1 MEPEIVTERDYRYH
15 AAGRIW
21 LVPEL
26 HLIRLPDKS
35 LGLPQTEIDR
45 VQRAI
50 ANELCGA
57 DTPMTGEE
65 FEFLCD
71 VVAVPY
77 ALVAQALQLDPSTLS
92 KWRDSGRPMP
102 HIRSLFLKRWFW
114 FRLFGDR
121 LSAQTVPLGAL
132 ENDIEFLQFAHDTAI
147 QNNLVDQ
154 VQKAVA

>member
-1 MEPEIVTERDYRYH
+1 MEPEFVIERDYRYH

-21 LVPEL
+21 LVPKL
-26 HLIRLPDKS
+26 HLIRLPDNS

-57 DTPMTGEE
+57 ETPMTGEE

-77 ALVAQALQLDPSTLS
+77 ALVAEALQLDPSTLS
-92 KWRDSGRPMP
+92 RWRDSGRPMADV
-102 HIRSLFLKRWFW
+102 RSLVLERWFW
-114 FRLFGDR
+114 FRMFGDR
-121 LSAQTVPLGAL
+121 LSAQTVPLGAV
-132 ENDIEFLQFAHDTAI
+132 ENDIEFLHFVRDAAI
-147 QNNLVDQ
+147 QDNLEDQ
-154 VQKAVA
+154 VHKAVA